1 MSGHKSSTTKTETIV
16 KETSN
21 QQQENW
27 LAKNPQYQAMVNNAI
42 NEASNY
48 QINELQQA
56 QLNPEIQSALA
67 NLSQGVDTSKYQEA
81 SDYLTQLGK
90 QYTQQGQE
98 GLNSAQGILS
108 QYANWSQE
116 DMQNAMQSEY
126 NGDLVREQ
134 IAGATQDINDEM
146 NAGIQDI
153 NHRAV
158 NAGAM
163 GSSRAG
169 VAEGVTRG
177 KALRAIGTASTQF
190 RTNEESAAYQRLMGF
205 VQTRTGAAGQQAQIA
220 QTQLN
225 YGTNAFNT
233 GMGYQTQA
241 NNLTTQNAQNRLTAG
256 EYMRNYEQQQLDLQ
270 NYNSMLRQ
278 SSSLQRLMYV
288 NQGLSPIA
296 GYQTFG
302 NTTGNTQ
309 TNQNSKSTSSG
320 GSALGGALGMVGT
333 VAGGVVGSFFGPGGT
348 VIGAQLGG
356 MAGGMAGQAMG

>member
-1 MSGHKSSTTKTETIV
+1 MSGKKSTTTKTETIV
-16 KETSN
+16 KESSN
-21 QQQENW
+21 TQQENW

-48 QINELQQA
+48 QIKELKQA
-56 QLNPEIQSALA
+56 DLNPDIQNALA

-98 GLNSAQGILS
+98 GLTNAQSVLG

-116 DMQNAMQSEY
+116 DMQKAMQSEY
-126 NGDLVREQ
+126 NSDLVKEQ
-134 IAGATQDINDEM
+134 IAGATEDINDEM
-146 NAGIQDI
+146 NAGISDI

-158 NAGAM
+158 TAGAM

-177 KALRAIGTASTQF
+177 KALRAIGAASTQY
-190 RTNEESAAYQRLMGF
+190 RSAEESAAYNRLMGF
-205 VQTRTGAAGQQAQIA
+205 VQTRTGAAGQQASIA
-220 QTQLN
+220 QGQLN

-233 GMGYQTQA
+233 GMNYQTQA

-296 GYQTFG
+296 GYSQFG
-302 NTTGNTQ
+302 SNNGTTQ

-320 GSALGGALGMVGT
+320 GSALGGAMGMIGT
-333 VAGGVVGSFFGPGGT
+333 VAGGVAGSFFGPGGT
-348 VIGAQLGG
+348 VI
-356 MAGGMAGQAMG
+356 